1 MVDRPV
7 VLRAQ
12 RVMSLA
18 KVSNL
23 LDEEG
28 NYIENSV
35 DRELPAEL
43 MTKLNYQGFE
53 STEIGHPEIQRV
65 APKVHVS
72 TGDNKVVDSV
82 ADVVKATVKD
92 GMTISFHHHFRNG
105 DFVFNQVMRAII
117 DAGIKDLTLAPSSLT
132 GVMND
137 MVIEAIKAGT
147 ITNITSSGMR
157 GSLGDFV
164 SHGGLKNP
172 VIFRSHGNRA
182 RAIEHGDI
190 KIDVAFLGVPNADRL
205 GNANGMAGKA
215 VFGSLGYALMDAQY
229 ANQVVLLT
237 DNIVAYPNTPAS
249 IKQTQ
254 VDYVVQVDQVGDPD
268 KIGSGATRF
277 TKDPKELKIAQTV
290 NDVIVNSPYFK
301 NGFSFQTGS
310 GGAALA
316 VTRYLRQAMLDNQ
329 IKASFALGGITK
341 PTTDLLEE
349 GLVDKVMDVQD
360 FDKGAAASMHANP
373 NQQEIDAS
381 WYADPDNKGAM
392 VDQLDVAI
400 LSALEIDTHFN
411 VNVMSGSDGV
421 IRGAIGG
428 HQDAATAKLTIIS
441 APLVRGRLATIVPEV
456 TTVVTPGDSID
467 VVVTEYGIAI
477 NPRRQ
482 DLVKALSHVPGVPVY
497 TIEELQQLA
506 EKKVGQPQPLEFTD
520 RTVALIEYRDGT
532 IIDTIKAVKD

>member
-1 MVDRPV
+1 M
-7 VLRAQ
+7 
-12 RVMSLA
+12 
-18 KVSNL
+18 
-23 LDEEG
+23 
-28 NYIENSV
+28 
-35 DRELPAEL
+35 
-43 MTKLNYQGFE
+43 
-53 STEIGHPEIQRV
+53 
-65 APKVHVS
+65 
-72 TGDNKVVDSV
+72 
-82 ADVVKATVKD
+82 
-92 GMTISFHHHFRNG
+92 
-105 DFVFNQVMRAII
+105 
-117 DAGIKDLTLAPSSLT
+117 
-132 GVMND
+132 
-137 MVIEAIKAGT
+137 
-147 ITNITSSGMR
+147 
-157 GSLGDFV
+157 
-164 SHGGLKNP
+164 
-172 VIFRSHGNRA
+172 
-182 RAIEHGDI
+182 
-190 KIDVAFLGVPNADRL
+190 
-205 GNANGMAGKA
+205 
-215 VFGSLGYALMDAQY
+215 
-229 ANQVVLLT
+229 
-237 DNIVAYPNTPAS
+237 
-249 IKQTQ
+249 
-254 VDYVVQVDQVGDPD
+254 
-268 KIGSGATRF
+268 
-277 TKDPKELKIAQTV
+277 
-290 NDVIVNSPYFK
+290 IVNSPYFK

-506 EKKVGQPQPLEFTD
+506 EKKVGQPEPLEFTD

>member
-1 MVDRPV
+1 MKNNVDRDLPED
-7 VLRAQ
+7 
-12 RVMSLA
+12 VMA
-18 KVSNL
+18 
-23 LDEEG
+23 D
-28 NYIENSV
+28 
-35 DRELPAEL
+35 
-43 MTKLNYQGFE
+43 LNYQPFKT
-53 STEIGHPEIQRV
+53 TEIGHPEIQRV

-72 TGDNKVVDSV
+72 TGDDKVVTDIKQ
-82 ADVVKATVKD
+82 VVKDTLQD

-105 DFVFNQVMRAII
+105 DFVFNKVMREII
-117 DAGIKDLTLAPSSLT
+117 DGGYKDLTLAPSSLT

-147 ITNITSSGMR
+147 ITHITSSGMR

-190 KIDVAFLGVPNADRL
+190 KIDVAFLGVPNADAL
-205 GNANGMAGKA
+205 GNANGMEGDA

-229 ANQVVLLT
+229 ANKVVLLT
-237 DNIVAYPNTPAS
+237 DNIVSYPNTPAS

-254 VDYVVQVDQVGDPD
+254 VDYVVKVDKVGDPD

-277 TKDPKELKIAQTV
+277 TKDPKELKIASTV

-301 NGFSFQTGS
+301 DGFSFQTGS

-316 VTRYLRQAMLDNQ
+316 VTRYLRQAMIDNH

-341 PTTDLLEE
+341 PTTDLLNE

-360 FDKGAAASMHANP
+360 FDKGAAESMHTNK

-392 VDQLDVAI
+392 VDQLDVVI
-400 LSALEIDTHFN
+400 LSALEIDTKFN

-441 APLVRGRLATIVPEV
+441 APLVRGRIATVVPDV
-456 TTVVTPGDSID
+456 TTIVTPGDSVD
-467 VVVTEYGIAI
+467 VLVTEYGIAI
-477 NPRRQ
+477 NPKRK
-482 DLVKALSHVPGVPVY
+482 DLQEALGNLPGVPVY
-497 TIEELQQLA
+497 TISELQQLA
-506 EKKVGQPQPLEFTD
+506 EKKVGQPKPLEFTD
-520 RTVALIEYRDGT
+520 RTVAMIEYRDGS
-532 IIDTIKAVKD
+532 IIDTIKEVKD